1 MQSRQNFLYRLLD
14 KDHYESFNVYVPQ
27 KKDFYDLVASRLPS
41 GWHIH
46 RKDIWFHCMSP
57 QNSTPRQGWKIHVSA
72 TLANAREV
80 LTRVA
85 TQLFERQEADFKF
98 AVDLSVL
105 FLLNSKNWPRG
116 GSGKFI
122 TIYPRD
128 NHRFLELIDQIY
140 SATQDLKGPYILS
153 DHGYKDSGTVF
164 YRYGGMW
171 LNDAVNVKGEH
182 ASMLIGP
189 EGTELPDERQAYPL
203 TPDWVDAVL
212 PVTGSPGPSQTE
224 HSLKNGRYKIEA
236 ALSFSNAGG
245 VYRGIDR
252 ESGNKVVIKEARPL
266 INATADGYDAVD
278 LLKKE
283 FRLLNVIADSGIA
296 PKPLDL
302 FQEWEHWFLVEEYI
316 DGIPLGAHSA
326 EHNVLLRTRP
336 AAENFEEWNRIVR
349 SVCEQL
355 LRIVETLHDRCI
367 VFSDFSP
374 NNLIVQSASGK
385 LKVIDFEGA
394 YQIGVDRT
402 SSLYTPGFVSQNRLA
417 GADAAAEDDF
427 YAVGAVLMA
436 YLFPVTNFFHL
447 NPGAKQE
454 IMANIRRDARL
465 PQGVTR
471 LVLGLMDQD
480 PARRYPP
487 ASISEVL
494 EPSVPA
500 TSALE
505 PVEPRQDYKRVIA
518 GIVAHLNHVTS
529 TARRDRLFP
538 ADPKVFA
545 TNPLSLAYGACGVG
559 YALKKITKC
568 CQENVADWILS
579 HTITAET
586 YAPGLFLGI
595 AGIAWGLLEMGLRE
609 QAEKIFRCTRQHRL
623 LDQGMD
629 IFYGLAGW
637 GMANLRFFL
646 ETGDEFYLS
655 QAREAGDRLVG
666 SSQRCESGCYW
677 GSMEETSVGFAHG
690 ASGIA
695 VFLLYLYL
703 ASGREYFVSTGQ
715 QALEFDL
722 NLGVRTKDNGLS
734 WRESAKPG
742 ATLYPYWRFGSA
754 GVGVALV
761 RFWRLLG
768 EARYRLLLED
778 VFLDTDRKYAVFP
791 GRFMGLAGLGD
802 FLLDVHEFTG
812 ESRFLS
818 AAHRVAEGIMQFR
831 VERQGIAFP
840 GDLLSRLSC
849 DYGTGSAGIALF
861 LNRLLGERGSDF
873 MLDCLFENR
882 SETNV
887 RTEGSCKPDPYEY

>member
-1 MQSRQNFLYRLLD
+1 MLD
-14 KDHYESFNVYVPQ
+14 KDHYESFNGYVPQ

-46 RKDIWFHCMSP
+46 RKDIWFHCRSP
-57 QNSTPRQGWKIHVSA
+57 RNSTPRQGWKIHVSA
-72 TLANAREV
+72 TLANAREIM
-80 LTRVA
+80 TRVA
-85 TQLFERQEADFKF
+85 MQLFERQDADFKF

-122 TIYPRD
+122 TIYPSN

-140 SATQDLKGPYILS
+140 NATQDLKGPYILS

-164 YRYGGMW
+164 YRYGGML

-182 ASMLIGP
+182 TPMLIGP
-189 EGTELPDERQAYPL
+189 EGKELPDERQPYPL
-203 TPDWVDAVL
+203 TPDWADAVL
-212 PVTGSPGPSQTE
+212 PVTVSQGPSQTD

-245 VYRGIDR
+245 VYRGFDR
-252 ESGNKVVIKEARPL
+252 ESGNRVVIKEARPL
-266 INATADGYDAVD
+266 INATADGYDAID

-283 FRLLNVIADSGIA
+283 FRLLNVIADTGIA
-296 PKPLDL
+296 PQPLDL

-336 AAENFEEWNRIVR
+336 TPESFEQWNRIVR

-355 LRIVETLHDRCI
+355 LRIVQTLHDRNI

-374 NNLIVQSASGK
+374 NNLIVQSGSEK

-394 YQIGVDRT
+394 FQIGVDRA
-402 SSLYTPGFVSQNRLA
+402 SSVYTPGFVSQNRLA
-417 GADAAAEDDF
+417 GSDAATEDDY

-447 NPGAKQE
+447 RPAAKQE
-454 IMANIRRDARL
+454 IMANIQRDSHL
-465 PQGVTR
+465 PEGVTR

-480 PARRYPP
+480 PSRRQPS
-487 ASISEVL
+487 ASISEVM

-500 TSALE
+500 TKGPQ
-505 PVEPRQDYKRVIA
+505 PVETPQDYRPVIA
-518 GIVAHLNHVTS
+518 GVVAHLNHVTS
-529 TARRDRLFP
+529 IARRDRLFP
-538 ADPKVFA
+538 ADPKVFT

-559 YALKKITKC
+559 YALNKITNC
-568 CQENVADWILS
+568 SQESVTDWIMS
-579 HTITAET
+579 HPITAES

-595 AGIAWGLLEMGLRE
+595 SGIAWGLLEMGMRE
-609 QAEKIFRCTRQHRL
+609 EAEKIFRCARHHRL
-623 LDQGMD
+623 LDQSMD

-637 GMANLRFFL
+637 GMANLRFFV

-655 QAREAGDRLVG
+655 QAKEAGESLVG

-677 GSMEETSVGFAHG
+677 GSREETSVGFAHG

-703 ASGREYFVSTGQ
+703 ASGREYFVSAGQ

-722 NLGVRTKDNGLS
+722 NLGVRTKDSGLS

-742 ATLYPYWRFGSA
+742 ATLYPYWRVGSA

-761 RFWRLLG
+761 RFWRLVG
-768 EARYRLLLED
+768 DARYRLLLED
-778 VFLDTDRKYAVFP
+778 IFLDADRKYTVFP

-802 FLLDVHEFTG
+802 FLLDVHELTG

-861 LNRLLGERGSDF
+861 LNRLMGERGSDF

-882 SETNV
+882 SVTNV
-887 RTEGSCKPDPYEY
+887 KTEGSCKPDPYEY

>member
-1 MQSRQNFLYRLLD
+1 M
-14 KDHYESFNVYVPQ
+14 
-27 KKDFYDLVASRLPS
+27 
-41 GWHIH
+41 
-46 RKDIWFHCMSP
+46 
-57 QNSTPRQGWKIHVSA
+57 
-72 TLANAREV
+72 
-80 LTRVA
+80 
-85 TQLFERQEADFKF
+85 QLFEHQVADFKF

-122 TIYPRD
+122 TIYPPD
-128 NHRFLELIDQIY
+128 NRRFLELIDQIHD
-140 SATQDLKGPYILS
+140 ATKDLKGPYILS
-153 DHGYKDSGTVF
+153 DHSYKDSGTVF

-182 ASMLIGP
+182 THMLIGP
-189 EGTELPDERQAYPL
+189 EGKELPDERQAYPQ
-203 TPDWVDAVL
+203 TPDWADAVL
-212 PVTGSPGPSQTE
+212 PVTASQGPSQTE

-245 VYRGIDR
+245 VYRGLDR
-252 ESGNKVVIKEARPL
+252 DSGNRVVIKEARPL
-266 INATADGYDAVD
+266 INATSDGYDAVD

-283 FRLLNVIADSGIA
+283 FRLLNVIADAGIA
-296 PKPLDL
+296 PQPVDL

-336 AAENFEEWNRIVR
+336 APESFEQWNCTVR

-355 LRIVETLHDRCI
+355 LRIVQTLHERKI

-374 NNLIVQSASGK
+374 NNVIVQSGSEK

-394 YQIGVDRT
+394 YQIGVDRA
-402 SSLYTPGFVSQNRLA
+402 SSLYTPGFISQNRLA
-417 GADAAAEDDF
+417 GSDAGTEDDY

-447 NPGAKQE
+447 RPAAKQE
-454 IMANIRRDARL
+454 IMANIQRDARL
-465 PQGVTR
+465 PEGITR

-480 PARRYPP
+480 PSRRQPP
-487 ASISEVL
+487 ASLSEVF

-500 TSALE
+500 ERNPE
-505 PVEPRQDYKRVIA
+505 PVKAHHDYRTVIA
-518 GIVAHLNHVTS
+518 GVVAHLNNVTS
-529 TARRDRLFP
+529 AARRDRLFP
-538 ADPKVFA
+538 ADPKVFT

-559 YALKKITKC
+559 YALKKITHC
-568 CQENVADWILS
+568 SQERVADWILS

-586 YAPGLFLGI
+586 YAPGLFVGI
-595 AGIAWGLLEMGLRE
+595 SGIAWGLLEMGMRE
-609 QAEKIFRCTRQHRL
+609 EAEKIFRCARHHRL
-623 LDQGMD
+623 LDQSVD

-666 SSQRCESGCYW
+666 SSQPCESGCYW
-677 GSMEETSVGFAHG
+677 GSLDETSVGFAHG

-703 ASGREYFVSTGQ
+703 ATGREYFVSTGQ
-715 QALEFDL
+715 RALEFDL
-722 NLGVRTKDNGLS
+722 GLGVETKDNGLS

-768 EARYRLLLED
+768 NARYRLLLENI
-778 VFLDTDRKYAVFP
+778 FLDTDRKYAVFP

-802 FLLDVHEFTG
+802 FLLDTHEMTG

-861 LNRLLGERGSDF
+861 LNRLVGGRGSDF

-882 SETNV
+882 SETNA
-887 RTEGSCKPDPYEY
+887 RIEGSCKPDPYEC

>member
-14 KDHYESFNVYVPQ
+14 KDHYESFNGYVPQ
-27 KKDFYDLVASRLPS
+27 KKDFYDLVASRLPF
-41 GWHIH
+41 GWYIH
-46 RKDIWFHCMSP
+46 RKDIWFHCTSP
-57 QNSTPRQGWKIHVSA
+57 RNSTPRQGWKIHVSA

-80 LTRVA
+80 MTRVA
-85 TQLFERQEADFKF
+85 MRLFERQEADFKF

-128 NHRFLELIDQIY
+128 NHRFLELIDLIY
-140 SATQDLKGPYILS
+140 SATRDLKGPYILS
-153 DHGYKDSGTVF
+153 DHCYKDSATVF

-182 ASMLIGP
+182 VPMLIGP
-189 EGTELPDERQAYPL
+189 EGTELPDERQPYPL
-203 TPDWVDAVL
+203 TPDWADAVL
-212 PVTGSPGPSQTE
+212 PVTESQGPSQAD

-245 VYRGIDR
+245 VYRGFDR
-252 ESGNKVVIKEARPL
+252 ESGNRVVIKEARPL

-283 FRLLNVIADSGIA
+283 FRLLNVIADTGIA
-296 PKPLDL
+296 PQPLDL

-326 EHNVLLRTRP
+326 EHNVLLRTKP
-336 AAENFEEWNRIVR
+336 TPESFEQWNRTVR

-355 LRIVETLHDRCI
+355 LRTVQTLHDHSI

-374 NNLIVQSASGK
+374 NNLIVQSASEK

-394 YQIGVDRT
+394 YQIGVDRA

-417 GADAAAEDDF
+417 GSDAATEDDY

-447 NPGAKQE
+447 RPAAKQE
-454 IMANIRRDARL
+454 IMANIQRDAHL
-465 PQGVTR
+465 PEGVTR
-471 LVLGLMDQD
+471 LVLGMMDQD
-480 PARRYPP
+480 PARRQPP

-494 EPSVPA
+494 EPSVTA
-500 TSALE
+500 TRDPE
-505 PVEPRQDYKRVIA
+505 PVQAPHDYRTVIA
-518 GIVAHLNHVTS
+518 GVVAHLNHVAS

-538 ADPKVFA
+538 ADPKVFT

-559 YALKKITKC
+559 YALSKITNGS
-568 CQENVADWILS
+568 QESVADWIVS

-586 YAPGLFLGI
+586 YAPGLYLGI
-595 AGIAWGLLEMGLRE
+595 SGIAWGLLEMGRRE
-609 QAEKIFRCTRQHRL
+609 AAEKIFRCTRHHRL
-623 LDQGMD
+623 LDQSMD

-655 QAREAGDRLVG
+655 QATEAGDRLVG
-666 SSQRCESGCYW
+666 SSQRCDNRRYW

-703 ASGREYFVSTGQ
+703 ASGREYFVSAGQ

-722 NLGVRTKDNGLS
+722 NLGVRTKDSGLS
-734 WRESAKPG
+734 WRESARPG

-761 RFWRLLG
+761 RFWRVLG
-768 EARYRLLLED
+768 NARYRMLLED
-778 VFLDTDRKYAVFP
+778 VLLDTDRKYAVFP
-791 GRFMGLAGLGD
+791 GKFMGLAGLGD
-802 FLLDVHEFTG
+802 FLLDVHELTG
-812 ESRFLS
+812 ESSFLS

-840 GDLLSRLSC
+840 GDMLSRLSC

-861 LNRLLGERGSDF
+861 LNRFLGARGSDF
-873 MLDCLFENR
+873 MLDSLFESR

-887 RTEGSCKPDPYEY
+887 RPEGSCKPDPYEY